1 MEEAG
6 HVLLGGMKA
15 AFSTRKNQLL
25 LLARTAPAGD
35 AVGWRDEAGDGQ
47 DLADARPCSNSL

>member
-25 LLARTAPAGD
+25 QARTAPAGD

-47 DLADARPCSNSL
+47 DLADARPCSSSL

>member
-1 MEEAG
+1 
-6 HVLLGGMKA
+6 MKA

-47 DLADARPCSNSL
+47 DLADARPCSSSL

>member
-15 AFSTRKNQLL
+15 AFSTLKNQLL
-25 LLARTAPAGD
+25 LLARTAPARD

-47 DLADARPCSNSL
+47 DLADAHPCSSSL